1 MPSTATKPRPT
12 PKVPKAP
19 RTRVGDK
26 VGLAWAG
33 KLLLALV
40 IEDRGNLGAHG
51 ERIVR
56 IDIPD
61 GAVEDERMQLEV
73 PADWLV
79 AAPTSRRR
87 LLGRRAPGRT
97 HGRNTA
103 P

>member
-1 MPSTATKPRPT
+1 MSSTATKSPRSS
-12 PKVPKAP
+12 KAQQAVKA
-19 RTRVGDK
+19 RVGDK

-33 KLLLALV
+33 KILLALV

-61 GAVEDERMQLEV
+61 GAVEDERWQFEV

-79 AAPTSRRR
+79 AAPSS
-87 LLGRRAPGRT
+87 
-97 HGRNTA
+97 
-103 P
+103 